1 MLLPHSQTPNFIAV
15 SLESITIKPWTT
27 PSQKY
32 FLIVSIVWFFPL
44 LFMAN
49 TLCAQAIKC

>member
-27 PSQKY
+27 PQKY
-32 FLIVSIVWFFPL
+32 FLIVSIV
-44 LFMAN
+44 
-49 TLCAQAIKC
+49 